1 MGGKITLKYLQS
13 SLMHFSR
20 QLNWAWMIS
29 FVLLTACLAFYITV
43 VKPARQELKEVRAHL
58 SILKNDEKQ
67 LVQTLQVEAG
77 KAPAGQLDAFYQS
90 FPSEDAVPDALAEL
104 IDIAKAQGLNPK
116 QAEYRIIRN
125 HPGELLSYQITLP
138 IQGGYTKIIAFTFE
152 MLGKIPNLSLDNI
165 SFHRQKIGDNQV
177 EAMLW
182 MTLYIKRG
190 RAVEH

>member
-77 KAPAGQLDAFYQS
+77 KAPAGQLDVFYQS